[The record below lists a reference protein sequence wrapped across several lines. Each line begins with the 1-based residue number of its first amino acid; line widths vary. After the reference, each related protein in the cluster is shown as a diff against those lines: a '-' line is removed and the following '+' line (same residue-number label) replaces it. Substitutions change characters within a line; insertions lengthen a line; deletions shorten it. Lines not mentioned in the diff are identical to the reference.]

1 MDIEKLIAKLR
12 SVSKHP
18 ESVLGQAANALAEL
32 QTENVRWKQV
42 ASEQKKQ
49 LDKLQAAMDKL
60 PTITLPNEWVNIKE
74 SLPKKR
80 EMCLLYT
87 LCDGFVCVGFYDG
100 SDNRNHRHKWR
111 LVTAMR
117 STQTLTKKVTHWM
130 FLPEP
135 PDRNPLK
142 RGGDGR

>member
-32 QTENVRWKQV
+32 QTENRKMRAENVQWKQV

-60 PTITLPNEWVNIKE
+60 PTITLPDRPLTWNEFA
-74 SLPKKR
+74 
-80 EMCLLYT
+80 EMEDQPVYIVEMGGMWRYWALVT
-87 LCDGFVCVGFYDG
+87 RVDKDSADFMTVHD
-100 SDNRNHRHKWR
+100 SDNYGDRELYGESWVAYRR
-111 LVTAMR
+111 P
-117 STQTLTKKVTHWM
+117 
-130 FLPEP
+130 PEGEEET
-135 PDRNPLK
+135 R
-142 RGGDGR
+142 